1 MSDHYKFSL
10 TFRGQLVENSVDAYD
25 LANTILAVSQALN
38 HISEIHYGP
47 KDRDRIRI
55 NISAFKQGSLVND
68 FLIYIVQQGAGAF
81 LPLLP
86 LAPQAVEV
94 GKAMLGSLKMFME
107 IKSAL
112 KGKPPRKVVH
122 QQNGTVEIHGDNN
135 YVVNISN
142 NDFRALQDKA
152 VSKSV
157 AKIAAPLNKA
167 DSCISELAISE
178 QQNEIFTVS
187 KDKAQYLMDTDQVQ
201 TLPKVKYKG
210 IVSKIDT
217 KACSGFLTLG
227 SNRLSFNY
235 DPVQIIQEKFTL
247 LVDSLRDQIQIYL
260 EGEVTMDYEGKPR
273 LLVLSDVLP
282 DETLF

>member
-25 LANTILAVSQALN
+25 LANTILAVSQALGR
-38 HISEIHYGP
+38 ISEIHYGA
-47 KDRDRIRI
+47 KDKDRIRI
-55 NISAFKQGSLVND
+55 NISALIKQGSLVD
-68 FLIYIVQQGAGAF
+68 FLIYIVQPSAGAL

-94 GKAMLGSLKMFME
+94 GKVMLGSLKMFME

-112 KGKPPRKVVH
+112 KGQPPQKVVH
-122 QQNGTVEIHGDNN
+122 KQNGNVEIHGDNN

-167 DSCISELAISE
+167 DSCISEL
-178 QQNEIFTVS
+178 EIAEHQDPMFTVS

-210 IVSKIDT
+210 VVSKIDT

-227 SNRLSFNY
+227 SSRLSFNY
-235 DPVQIIQEKFTL
+235 DPMRIIQDKFAL

-260 EGEVTMDYEGKPR
+260 EGEVTMDYEGNPR